1 MLVIGHTM
9 LNMKAIDLLM
19 RLECGV
25 AVPVA
30 AYASLPMVEEALLG
44 PHLRPPD
51 LNLCEEVLLFKA

>member
-1 MLVIGHTM
+1 MS
-9 LNMKAIDLLM
+9 NMKAIDLLM